1 MPEVVRRRYSRLAWV
16 ALACLVVPMFA
27 SYFFDDMF
35 STISYLFEDPS
46 RTALGWDAAGYGLYT
61 SGYSVLCVFG
71 GLVVCGILL
80 DKWGVR
86 VTGSIFVGMMAAG
99 ALLVLHAITAGYAP
113 AKSLRLA
120 YVGCMFFGLGS
131 EIAGTA
137 VTRSIAKWFREGPM
151 ALAMGLQLAIARLG
165 TAVALVLSPR
175 LVVENAGHVYSLA
188 ETARPAVFGVG
199 LMALGLLLWAVF
211 VALDARYDRPLRS
224 GSVPSPTAANSLASS
239 PDSPSATSLSSTLDS
254 PSTASLS
261 PSPDTPADGGE
272 ASAEEPFKL
281 SDVWKVLTNKDF
293 WMLGLLC
300 VLFYSSI
307 VAFKKFAGAILIP
320 RFDIPASTAGWMV
333 SMLPFS
339 TVIFAPLFGLLV
351 DKRGKG
357 TRWMIIGSVLALLAH
372 LLLAFAP
379 AGVPFFGYLS
389 MVLLGFGYSLVPAAL
404 WPSVPKIV
412 PDKVLGTTYSLI
424 YWVQNLG
431 LLSFKWLAGVIL
443 GSASVAAAS
452 AAAGSGSAVSAA
464 AASGSAVSAAAASG
478 SAASAAA
485 GSAASAAAGSAA
497 SAASGSVASSAVGS
511 AASAAAGS
519 AASAASATTSAA
531 ALSGPVR
538 VELMFVVLCIAAVVI
553 ALLFARNSRRHP
565 ELGLDAPS
573 GN

>member
-1 MPEVVRRRYSRLAWV
+1 MAEAVKRLYTRLAWV

-46 RTALGWDAAGYGLYT
+46 MTALGWDAAGYGLYT

-86 VTGSIFVGMMAAG
+86 ITGSIFVGMMAAG

-120 YVGCMFFGLGS
+120 YVGCMLFGLGS

-175 LVVENAGHVYSLA
+175 LVVENAGHVYSLS

-199 LMALGLLLWAVF
+199 LMAAGLILWAIF
-211 VALDARYDRPLRS
+211 VALDARHDKAHGAVAAAS
-224 GSVPSPTAANSLASS
+224 GEDA
-239 PDSPSATSLSSTLDS
+239 
-254 PSTASLS
+254 
-261 PSPDTPADGGE
+261 
-272 ASAEEPFKL
+272 FRL
-281 SDVWKVLTNKDF
+281 SDVWKVLKSRNF

-320 RFDIPASTAGWMV
+320 RFGIPAATAGWMV

-357 TRWMIIGSVLALLAH
+357 TRWMILGSVLALIAH

-379 AGVPFFGYLS
+379 EGVPFYGYLS
-389 MVLLGFGYSLVPAAL
+389 MVFLGFGYSLVPAAL

-431 LLSFKWLAGVIL
+431 LLSFKWLAGIIL
-443 GSASVAAAS
+443 GAS
-452 AAAGSGSAVSAA
+452 AAGAV
-464 AASGSAVSAAAASG
+464 
-478 SAASAAA
+478 
-485 GSAASAAAGSAA
+485 
-497 SAASGSVASSAVGS
+497 
-511 AASAAAGS
+511 
-519 AASAASATTSAA
+519 
-531 ALSGPVR
+531 SGPVR
-538 VELMFVVLCIAAVVI
+538 VELMFVGLCIAAVVI
-553 ALLFARNSRRHP
+553 ALLFSRISRRNP
-565 ELGLDAPS
+565 GLRLDAPA
-573 GN
+573 GK

>member
-1 MPEVVRRRYSRLAWV
+1 MPEAVKRRFTRLAWV

-71 GLVVCGILL
+71 GLVICGILL

-86 VTGSIFVGMMAAG
+86 VTGSIFVGMMTAG

-120 YVGCMFFGLGS
+120 YAGCMFFGLGS

-137 VTRSIAKWFREGPM
+137 VTRSIAKWFKEGPM

-175 LVVENAGHVYSLA
+175 LVVENAGHVYSLS

-199 LMALGLLLWAVF
+199 LMAAGLILWAIF
-211 VALDARYDRPLRS
+211 VALDAKAYPAKS
-224 GSVPSPTAANSLASS
+224 GTAEGTGAS
-239 PDSPSATSLSSTLDS
+239 DD
-254 PSTASLS
+254 
-261 PSPDTPADGGE
+261 E
-272 ASAEEPFKL
+272 AFRLK
-281 SDVWKVLTNKDF
+281 DVLKVLGNRNF

-339 TVIFAPLFGLLV
+339 TVVFAPLFGLLV
-351 DKRGKG
+351 DRRGHG
-357 TRWMIIGSVLALLAH
+357 TRWMVIGSVLALVAH

-379 AGVPFFGYLS
+379 AGVPFYGYLS
-389 MVLLGFGYSLVPAAL
+389 MVFLGFGYSLVPAAL

-412 PDKVLGTTYSLI
+412 PDKVLGSTYSLI

-431 LLSFKWLAGVIL
+431 LLSFKWLAGIIL
-443 GSASVAAAS
+443 GGHRPALRPHLETQSFPPPRRARREGLKTRYP
-452 AAAGSGSAVSAA
+452 AGVCPQGRLKKWYP
-464 AASGSAVSAAAASG
+464 
-478 SAASAAA
+478 A
-485 GSAASAAAGSAA
+485 GTT
-497 SAASGSVASSAVGS
+497 ASSGKSRARS
-511 AASAAAGS
+511 
-519 AASAASATTSAA
+519 
-531 ALSGPVR
+531 VR
-538 VELMFVVLCIAAVVI
+538 
-553 ALLFARNSRRHP
+553 RRFSYP
-565 ELGLDAPS
+565 DLPRSSMWRRLRLPR
-573 GN
+573 